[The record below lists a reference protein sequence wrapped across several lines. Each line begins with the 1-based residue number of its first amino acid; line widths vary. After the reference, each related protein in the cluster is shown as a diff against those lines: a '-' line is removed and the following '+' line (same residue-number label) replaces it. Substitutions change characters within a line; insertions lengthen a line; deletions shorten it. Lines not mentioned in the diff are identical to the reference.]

1 MVFQDNSDRAK
12 VIEDIR
18 DALKTIIGFKE
29 ISFTVRSPE
38 EVLVYPSAYIVG
50 GTGRRTPADI
60 QNVHFDTQMEAV
72 VYLYWK
78 EVAPGSL
85 ATELEVLIRK
95 VVDKLDEWG
104 QTVKYDKGY
113 DFYVSLVETDE
124 GKLAATGM
132 HLAMAIITVT
142 ALLPARDLM

>member
-1 MVFQDNSDRAK
+1 MVYQDNSVRAK

-18 DALKTIIGFKE
+18 DALKTIIGFRE

-72 VYLYWK
+72 VYLYWR
-78 EVAPGSL
+78 EEAPGNL

-104 QTVKYDKGY
+104 QLIKISRGY
-113 DFYVSLVETDE
+113 YFYFFL
-124 GKLAATGM
+124 
-132 HLAMAIITVT
+132 
-142 ALLPARDLM
+142 